1 MTRKDIIKCAVKDCE
16 NHSNEGQFVGLLC
29 SPCHRFIAGDGG
41 LYSQAFRNSSDMIK
55 QAVEAERK
63 ACKKLAQEHAAEY
76 RVGGRLYAPLGENY
90 ALCAAV
96 ACDHIV
102 HLIEERGS
110 K

>member
-1 MTRKDIIKCAVKDCE
+1 MTREDIIRMAREAEDYVDTIYAKGEYHPGWLEVF
-16 NHSNEGQFVGLLC
+16 NV
-29 SPCHRFIAGDGG
+29 RFAA
-41 LYSQAFRNSSDMIK
+41 LVA
-55 QAVEAERK
+55 EAERE

-76 RVGGRLYAPLGENY
+76 RVGGRLYAPLGGNY

>member
-1 MTRKDIIKCAVKDCE
+1 MRLPKPIATGVKYQ
-16 NHSNEGQFVGLLC
+16 SRALGSVYTAAQMK
-29 SPCHRFIAGDGG
+29 A
-41 LYSQAFRNSSDMIK
+41 YAAK
-55 QAVEAERK
+55 AVEAERE
-63 ACKKLAQEHAAEY
+63 ACKQIAKEHAAEY

>member
-1 MTRKDIIKCAVKDCE
+1 MTDNITLPREDIIRMAREAGFPDYAM
-16 NHSNEGQFVGLLC
+16 GLASEDAWQKTEL
-29 SPCHRFIAGDGG
+29 FAA
-41 LYSQAFRNSSDMIK
+41 LVA
-55 QAVEAERK
+55 EAERE

-76 RVGGRLYAPLGENY
+76 RVGGRLYAPLGGNY